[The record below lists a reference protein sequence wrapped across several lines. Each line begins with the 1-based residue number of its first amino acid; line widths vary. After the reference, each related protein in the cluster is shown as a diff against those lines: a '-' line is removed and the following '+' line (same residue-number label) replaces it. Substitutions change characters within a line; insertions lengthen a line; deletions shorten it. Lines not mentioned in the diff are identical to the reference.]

1 MKSLKAK
8 VIIGLLGIQII
19 IFAALGYTIFN
30 IMQKELVN
38 KLRAYMLSLAQ
49 ACAGSIDPI
58 KHSAFTSLDARKDPD
73 YWRYFKYLNTIYTRE
88 EYISYIFTLNY
99 DKEKDSFFYAVDG
112 ATAESD
118 KIWMESSLVGFSV
131 YSNQLGQLTVRY
143 DSIEHNNDFTIQ
155 TNKGQIQIGIINKG
169 RLKKILINGMEVIKV
184 IAEDPLIILSAGKE
198 IHPLNRKLK
207 IQMPLFESNEI
218 FTLTFTGKGDPES
231 DPGAEYIVSEVEK
244 EKNRFILK
252 SGKDHVDDDAKSTS
266 YGNDITA
273 TAIIKDALGNPVG
286 MVIIYM
292 ESKTFKESKDAF
304 LATASI
310 VFIFTF
316 FGTSLIGFLF
326 ANYIANPISS
336 LNRGVKELSEG
347 NLHTQVILPREDE
360 FGDLANRFNQMV
372 NKIRIEKENSDRL
385 NIELATTVEAYSRF
399 VPMEFLSEL
408 GQDSIINVKLGDQL
422 EKEMTILFSDIR
434 SFTSL
439 SETMTPEENFQFI
452 NGYLGRV
459 SPIIRKHGG
468 FIDKYI
474 GDAVMALFPNKPQD
488 AILASLEMQKEVF
501 IYNSHR
507 LTSSYTPIQIGIGL
521 HTGSVILGTVGEERR
536 MEGTVISDVVNTA
549 SRLESLTKTFGAS
562 ILISDE
568 IYTSLSSIGQYQF
581 RFLGRIRV
589 KGKRASIS
597 IYELLD
603 AAPTETIAKK
613 IQTRGDFQYAL
624 ELYWKQSFFEA
635 LEVFSEILFK
645 NKKDKAA
652 EYYLKQIQRY
662 IKNGAPDNWDG
673 IEEMDVK

>member
-1 MKSLKAK
+1 
-8 VIIGLLGIQII
+8 
-19 IFAALGYTIFN
+19 
-30 IMQKELVN
+30 
-38 KLRAYMLSLAQ
+38 
-49 ACAGSIDPI
+49 
-58 KHSAFTSLDARKDPD
+58 
-73 YWRYFKYLNTIYTRE
+73 
-88 EYISYIFTLNY
+88 
-99 DKEKDSFFYAVDG
+99 
-112 ATAESD
+112 
-118 KIWMESSLVGFSV
+118 
-131 YSNQLGQLTVRY
+131 
-143 DSIEHNNDFTIQ
+143 
-155 TNKGQIQIGIINKG
+155 
-169 RLKKILINGMEVIKV
+169 
-184 IAEDPLIILSAGKE
+184 
-198 IHPLNRKLK
+198 
-207 IQMPLFESNEI
+207 
-218 FTLTFTGKGDPES
+218 
-231 DPGAEYIVSEVEK
+231 
-244 EKNRFILK
+244 
-252 SGKDHVDDDAKSTS
+252 
-266 YGNDITA
+266 
-273 TAIIKDALGNPVG
+273 
-286 MVIIYM
+286 
-292 ESKTFKESKDAF
+292 
-304 LATASI
+304 
-310 VFIFTF
+310 
-316 FGTSLIGFLF
+316 
-326 ANYIANPISS
+326 
-336 LNRGVKELSEG
+336 
-347 NLHTQVILPREDE
+347 
-360 FGDLANRFNQMV
+360 
-372 NKIRIEKENSDRL
+372 
-385 NIELATTVEAYSRF
+385 
-399 VPMEFLSEL
+399 
-408 GQDSIINVKLGDQL
+408 
-422 EKEMTILFSDIR
+422 
-434 SFTSL
+434 
-439 SETMTPEENFQFI
+439 MTPEENFQFI